1 MKRYV
6 FQITYEVVEEVVVE
20 ANDYEEAEVKI
31 EEGEGEVLNEDK
43 YEWDFTCIKMPENLE
58 EENDD

>member
-1 MKRYV
+1 MLQVKVRLNQLRLIQV
-6 FQITYEVVEEVVVE
+6 
-20 ANDYEEAEVKI
+20 ALAEVKI

>member
-43 YEWDFTCIKMPENLE
+43 YEWDFTCIKMPENFGGRK
-58 EENDD
+58 